1 MISEIEGLVLSDI
14 HLGHSNTPTAHIVKN
29 IQKLLNDRTLLSRLK
44 IIWLSG
50 DVFDHGLD
58 LNDPSVYVIRW
69 WIVELLRVAK
79 QYDILVEVLYGTP
92 SHDKRQSQLFVHL
105 NELCEIGAKVRYVS
119 ELSIV
124 YIEELDINVLY
135 VPDRARSSNSL
146 VWRDVKR
153 LLTDRRLDKVDF
165 AIMHGFFDFQV
176 PPIARATTDHHIADD
191 YCDIVKYLIFI
202 GHHHT
207 HNSYRIINV
216 PGSTDRLRHGEEE
229 PKGIL
234 HFRVTEQHQEVKFI
248 ENVGAMKYCTF
259 EMENETAE
267 EAYQI
272 IKAKVGDDKHAF
284 IRIRAPRESP
294 AFHMGKELENV
305 FPTYRITFDEPKN
318 ADKNKV
324 GAIQSVIE
332 TATKMNRVSLTKGN
346 LRDEL
351 LDRIKESNPA
361 LLDLSKKL
369 LNGILH
375 GRE

>member
-14 HLGHSNTPTAHIVKN
+14 HLGHSNTPTEHIVKN
-29 IQKLLNDRTLLSRLK
+29 IQKLLLNRELLSRIK

-58 LNDPSVYVIRW
+58 LNDPAVYVIRW
-69 WIVELLRVAK
+69 WIVELLKVAK
-79 QYDILVEVLYGTP
+79 EYNILVEVLYGTP

-105 NELCEIGAKVRYVS
+105 NELCELGAKVRYVS

-135 VPDRARSSNSL
+135 VPDRARSTNSV

-153 LLTDRRLDKVDF
+153 LLADRRLEQVDF

-176 PPIARATTDHHIADD
+176 PPVARGNTDHHIADD
-191 YCDIVKYLIFI
+191 YCAIVKHLIFI

-207 HNSYRIINV
+207 HNNYRHIYV

-234 HFRVTEQHQEVKFI
+234 HFRVTDQHKEVKFI
-248 ENVGAMKYCTF
+248 ENKGAMKYCTF
-259 EMENETAE
+259 MMENETAE

-272 IKAKVGDDKHAF
+272 IKAKIGDDRQAF
-284 IRIRAPRESP
+284 VRIRAPRESP
-294 AFHMGKELENV
+294 AFHIGKELANV
-305 FPTYRITFDEPKN
+305 LPNYRITFEEPKN
-318 ADKNKV
+318 SDKSKV

-332 TATKMNRVSLTKGN
+332 TATKMNRVSLTKAN

-351 LDRIKESNPA
+351 LERVKEVDPA
-361 LLDLSKKL
+361 ILELSKNL
-369 LNGILH
+369 LNGVLN
-375 GRE
+375 GTR

>member
-1 MISEIEGLVLSDI
+1 MIFEIEGLVLSDI
-14 HLGHSNTPTAHIVKN
+14 HLGHANTPTEHIVKN
-29 IQKLLNDRTLLSRLK
+29 IQKLIHNRELLSRIK

-69 WIVELLRVAK
+69 WIVELLKTAK
-79 QYDILVEVLYGTP
+79 MYGILVEVLYGTP

-135 VPDRARSSNSL
+135 VPDRARSTNSI

-153 LLTDRRLDKVDF
+153 LLADRRLDKVDF

-176 PPIARATTDHHIADD
+176 PPVARGNTDHHIADD
-191 YCDIVKYLIFI
+191 YCDIVKHLIFI

-207 HNSYRIINV
+207 HNSYRHIYV

-229 PKGIL
+229 AKGIL
-234 HFRVTEQHQEVKFI
+234 HFRVTDEHKEVRFI
-248 ENVGAMKYCTF
+248 ENKGAMKYCTF

-272 IKAKVGDDKHAF
+272 ITNKIGNDKQAF
-284 IRIRAPRESP
+284 VRIRAPRESP
-294 AFHMGKELENV
+294 AFHIGKELNNV
-305 FPTYRITFDEPKN
+305 LPNYRITFEEPKN
-318 ADKNKV
+318 SDKAKV

-351 LDRIKESNPA
+351 LEMVKETEPA
-361 LLDLSKKL
+361 LLELSKNL
-369 LNGILH
+369 LNGVLN
-375 GRE
+375 GTN